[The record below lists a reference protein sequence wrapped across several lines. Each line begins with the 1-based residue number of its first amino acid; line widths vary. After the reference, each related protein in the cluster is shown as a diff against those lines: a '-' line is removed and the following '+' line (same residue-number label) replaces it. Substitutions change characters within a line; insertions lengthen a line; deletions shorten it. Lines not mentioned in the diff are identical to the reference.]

1 MSNTKERIRP
11 KRPNRQLTMAERD
24 CVKHPEV
31 RPLEESVS
39 SRIEALLA
47 RADGLMT
54 GKEYHVLFDARGERH
69 ARAIAEADGQAGGL
83 GSSGR
88 HPGQCGVAAIC
99 PHLHRHGFQK
109 V

>member
-1 MSNTKERIRP
+1 
-11 KRPNRQLTMAERD
+11 MAERD
-24 CVKHPEV
+24 CFKHPQV

-69 ARAIAEADGQAGGL
+69 ARQ
-83 GSSGR
+83 
-88 HPGQCGVAAIC
+88 VAARDAAV
-99 PHLHRHGFQK
+99 HRGPEPPAK
-109 V
+109 PPRKTTKTPAGER